1 MKSNRDLYVKLAI
14 ALFAIVL
21 IVCLVVIGLHA
32 FEKYIAGGGDDNRS
46 TYGHITYDGKTYA
59 PRTDITTFLMIGVD
73 ETGEVTA
80 SGDTKNSKMADFIT
94 LFVFDKTNKKCTL
107 IHINRDTMME
117 VPVLG
122 PMGDKAGTRYQQI
135 AYAHTY
141 GSGTEDSCRNT
152 ANAVSALLGGVP
164 VNNYISLTMD
174 SVAIANDMVGGV
186 EVEVLDDFSMVDEDL
201 VKGSTVRLMGD
212 QALTYVRGR
221 HNVGD
226 QSNLARMAR
235 QKQYMRS
242 FSESLRNAYNANN
255 NIMVDISRELGDY
268 MVTDSSVN
276 DLSRFA
282 EYISSYELAGVISP
296 EGESVKGEKYMEHKI
311 NEKALRKMV
320 VEYFYREVK

>member
-21 IVCLVVIGLHA
+21 IVCLVFIGMHA
-32 FEKYIAGGGDDNRS
+32 FEKYIAGGGEDNRS
-46 TYGHITYDGKTYA
+46 TFGHITYDGKTYA

-73 ETGEVTA
+73 DTGEVTDN
-80 SGDTKNSKMADFIT
+80 GDTKNSKMADFIT

-107 IHINRDTMME
+107 IHINRDTMMD

-122 PMGDKAGTRYQQI
+122 PMGDEAGTRYQQI

-152 ANAVSALLGGVP
+152 ANAVSNLLSGVP
-164 VNNYISLTMD
+164 VDNYISLTMD
-174 SVAIANDMVGGV
+174 SVAIVNDLVGGV
-186 EVEVLDDFSMVDEDL
+186 EVEVLDDFSAVDSSL
-201 VKGSTVRLMGD
+201 VKGATVKLKGD

-221 HNVGD
+221 SGVGD
-226 QSNLARMAR
+226 QSNLSRMAR

-255 NIMVDISRELGDY
+255 NIMLDISDALGDY
-268 MVTDSSVN
+268 MVTDSTVG
-276 DLSRFA
+276 DLSKFA
-282 EYISSYELAGVISP
+282 EYISSYELGGVISP
-296 EGESVKGEKYMEHKI
+296 EGESAKGEKYMEHII
-311 NEKALRKMV
+311 NEDALKKMV
-320 VEYFYREVK
+320 VEHFYKQAR

>member
-21 IVCLVVIGLHA
+21 AVCLVFIGLNV
-32 FEKYIAGGGDDNRS
+32 FEKYVASKDDNRS

-73 ETGEVTA
+73 ETGEVTS
-80 SGDTKNSKMADFIT
+80 SGSTKNSKMADFIT

-141 GSGTEDSCRNT
+141 GSGTDDSCRNT
-152 ANAVSALLGGVP
+152 ANAVSSLLGGVP
-164 VNNYISLTMD
+164 VNKYISLTMD
-174 SVAIANDMVGGV
+174 SVAIANDLVGGV
-186 EVEVLDDFSMVDEDL
+186 EVEVLDDFTKVDPTL
-201 VKGSTVRLMGD
+201 VQGAKVRLMGE

-221 HNVGD
+221 GGVGD
-226 QSNLARMAR
+226 QSNISRMAR
-235 QKQYMRS
+235 QKQYMKS
-242 FSESLRNAYNANN
+242 FAESLRLAYNANN
-255 NIMVDISRELGDY
+255 NIMLDISNALGDY
-268 MVTDSSVN
+268 MVTDSTVA

-282 EYISSYELAGVISP
+282 EYISSYELAGVVSP
-296 EGESVKGEKYMEHKI
+296 EGESAKGEKYMEHRI
-311 NEKALRKMV
+311 NEDALKKLV
-320 VEYFYREVK
+320 IEYFYTEVK